1 MFCWILA
8 VKCLTVFSSICIVLF
23 SDAGWSSM
31 VARRAHNP
39 KVVGSNPAPATK
51 FSSPRFYRGFFL
63 GLIAGVSESLYLKKV
78 VWKLDVRVFR
88 WLLFSIIFVD
98 RVHAT
103 ALVLSTNFVA
113 WASPASH
120 LRFQTTCP
128 LIIFVGRTHAT
139 DTESAKTDRKF
150 KYERSSE
157 TYIGFSDDLFVSI
170 IFVDRVHATALVLPT
185 NFVAWASPTNR

>member
-1 MFCWILA
+1 MDRVHATALVLSTNFVAWASPASHLRFQTTCPLIIFVGRTHA
-8 VKCLTVFSSICIVLF
+8 TDTVPVKTDRKFKHKRSSETYIGF
-23 SDAGWSSM
+23 SD
-31 VARRAHNP
+31 
-39 KVVGSNPAPATK
+39 
-51 FSSPRFYRGFFL
+51 
-63 GLIAGVSESLYLKKV
+63 
-78 VWKLDVRVFR
+78 D
-88 WLLFSIIFVD
+88 LFASIIFVD

-103 ALVLSTNFVA
+103 AIVLPTNFVA

>member
-8 VKCLTVFSSICIVLF
+8 VKCLTVFSSICIVLL

-51 FSSPRFYRGFFL
+51 FSNPRFYRGFFL
-63 GLIAGVSESLYLKKV
+63 GLMTGISESLYLKKV
-78 VWKLDVRVFR
+78 VWNLDVRVFR

-113 WASPASH
+113 WALPANHS
-120 LRFQTTCP
+120 RFQVTCP
-128 LIIFVGRTHAT
+128 FIIFVGRTHAT
-139 DTESAKTDRKF
+139 DIPHQRKSIRSPNIKGRLKPTSGFQTTFLRQSFSWTESTLRHLCCQQ
-150 KYERSSE
+150 
-157 TYIGFSDDLFVSI
+157 TL
-170 IFVDRVHATALVLPT
+170 
-185 NFVAWASPTNR
+185 

>member
-1 MFCWILA
+1 MNCSNWA
-8 VKCLTVFSSICIVLF
+8 TNSLTAFPSVCIVLL

-51 FSSPRFYRGFFL
+51 FSNPRFYRGFFL

-88 WLLFSIIFVD
+88 RLLFSIIFVD

-113 WASPASH
+113 WASPANHS
-120 LRFQTTCP
+120 RFQVTCP
-128 LIIFVGRTHAT
+128 LIIFVGRTHVT

-157 TYIGFSDDLFVSI
+157 TYIGFSDDLLRQSFSWTESTL
-170 IFVDRVHATALVLPT
+170 RQLCCQQTL
-185 NFVAWASPTNR
+185 

>member
-8 VKCLTVFSSICIVLF
+8 VKCLTVFSSICIVVL

-51 FSSPRFYRGFFL
+51 FSNPRFCRGFFL
-63 GLIAGVSESLYLKKV
+63 GLMTGVSESLYLKKV

-113 WASPASH
+113 WASPANHS
-120 LRFQTTCP
+120 RFQVTCP
-128 LIIFVGRTHAT
+128 FYSGLTLNQYGVASPCRTICT
-139 DTESAKTDRKF
+139 VC
-150 KYERSSE
+150 
-157 TYIGFSDDLFVSI
+157 G
-170 IFVDRVHATALVLPT
+170 
-185 NFVAWASPTNR
+185 FVALSWFKFNPLYLRG